1 MTPKPC
7 TRQLAQCRVNVT
19 GLFLLVKRRLQH
31 ATHSVLSS
39 KTTRAFPNTNWAPLV
54 LVPARNV
61 REVFGSIR
69 NKGCSNLG
77 MRPQCSRVSARKTFF
92 NSTLWELCSATKSSI
107 ILCDSAG
114 VCDTGGGTSTFARP
128 SAAQASKAKMAKGN
142 CELKEIVHHPRHTH
156 HEWSWS
162 GQKDR

>member
-1 MTPKPC
+1 
-7 TRQLAQCRVNVT
+7 V
-19 GLFLLVKRRLQH
+19 
-31 ATHSVLSS
+31 
-39 KTTRAFPNTNWAPLV
+39 TNWGPLV

-128 SAAQASKAKMAKGN
+128 SAAQASKAKMVKGEGQDHSWTSPHKDACKKKKRALCQVHWVQLETRSASIHRPVDQATAK
-142 CELKEIVHHPRHTH
+142 KEPRKRSSKA
-156 HEWSWS
+156 WKR
-162 GQKDR
+162 GVALCPL